1 MLLKGF
7 TFNITPKVND
17 DLRNVLESSTG
28 LINSESGQGE
38 FSSVHYIIRGHF
50 LYITRGH
57 FFSRKK
63 STEEAIEKVNKIG
76 TDFYINKSY
85 FLYRRSGFIKQT
97 FITALSKAI
106 SIYDSINNFNKKK
119 TKKGIIK
126 VINPEE
132 FKFCQKKDT
141 LKDSLSLQLTNV
153 RRKVPQL
160 RESKIHNFS

>member
-7 TFNITPKVND
+7 AFNITPKVND

-63 STEEAIEKVNKIG
+63 SIEEAIEKVNKIG

-119 TKKGIIK
+119 
-126 VINPEE
+126 
-132 FKFCQKKDT
+132 QKKA
-141 LKDSLSLQLTNV
+141 L
-153 RRKVPQL
+153 L
-160 RESKIHNFS
+160 R